1 MTTATVGASVLDYM
15 ITGLSSNTG
24 YSVTIKAINAD
35 NPAALSP
42 GNYTLYATTSTPGK
56 PTDPW
61 GVRLNGLA
69 TSNAVALI
77 WQDASRNGGSA
88 ITGYTINWLP
98 PDGGGTHTLTSN
110 VSQYRVE
117 NLEPGS
123 RYTFNVIAN
132 AGDLSSSPGY
142 AKVSAGTNAL
152 NGLSDPSG
160 FAESPL
166 TTATTFG
173 LQWLS
178 VPNVGSTTLSEYVVL
193 WQPPDNNG
201 YATFPRNAVE
211 GSVTGLTANRQYTF
225 NIYSVGVSGAT
236 VINSPG
242 NFYVT
247 GSTLGAGEP
256 RAPYGLE
263 INDASGGVTSNS
275 VALDWT
281 AALPGT
287 EGDFVE
293 FYTITATD
301 VSGFTIVQNTSI
313 GTFPDGAP
321 TEYIFTG
328 LSANTEYTFTIVA
341 VTDLNLSAAEVDSL
355 TVTTA
360 VSGGPLDPVMF
371 AVEGSITTTSV
382 KIGWDQPTFVGSKT
396 ISSYSLT
403 SIPAFPSQPRIIS
416 QGTDAYSNRET
427 PITGLTSGKYVFTMV
442 ATDVSGVSSRGNNG
456 LDVTIN
462 TAGAPGYPTGLEVNP
477 AIPATSTAISVV
489 WNSASRAGGS
499 AIAVYNVYVT
509 GVTADYNKT
518 FTIPNTAFTI
528 SGLQPSTGYDINV
541 TATNLSGFSSPL
553 VRDNSIFAETHAE
566 DAPGDPG
573 FFFLAARANSPP
585 NVPVDNN
592 SIHVEWN
599 TASADG
605 GEDISGYVVTWEA

>member
-1 MTTATVGASVLDYM
+1 
-15 ITGLSSNTG
+15 
-24 YSVTIKAINAD
+24 
-35 NPAALSP
+35 
-42 GNYTLYATTSTPGK
+42 
-56 PTDPW
+56 
-61 GVRLNGLA
+61 
-69 TSNAVALI
+69 VALI
-77 WQDASRNGGSA
+77 WQDASRNGGGA

-132 AGDLSSSPGY
+132 AGTLSSSPGY

-160 FAESPL
+160 FAQSTL

-173 LQWLS
+173 LEWLAVS
-178 VPNVGSTTLSEYVVL
+178 NVGSTTLSEYVVL
-193 WQPPDNNG
+193 WQPPDAGG
-201 YATFPRNAVE
+201 YATFPPNAVD
-211 GSVTGLTANRQYTF
+211 GSITGLTANRQYTF
-225 NIYSVGVSGAT
+225 NIYSVGVSGAI

-247 GSTLGAGEP
+247 GSTLAEGEP
-256 RAPYGLE
+256 RPPYDLR

-275 VALDWT
+275 VALEWT

-287 EGDFVE
+287 EGDFIE
-293 FYTITATD
+293 FYTLTATD
-301 VSGFTIVQNTSI
+301 VSGFTIVQNTSV
-313 GTFPDGAP
+313 GTFPKGAA
-321 TEYIFTG
+321 TTLIFTG
-328 LSANTEYTFTIVA
+328 LSANTEYTFTNLA
-341 VTDLNLSAAEVDSL
+341 VTDLDLSAAGLDSL

-396 ISSYSLT
+396 ISSYTLT
-403 SIPAFPSQPRIIS
+403 SVPAFPAQPRIIS
-416 QGTDAYSNRET
+416 RFTPSYDSQET
-427 PITGLTSGKYVFTMV
+427 AVTGLTSGKYVFTMI
-442 ATDVSGVSSRGNNG
+442 ATDVSGVSSTGNNG

-499 AIAVYNVYVT
+499 AIAFYNIYVT
-509 GVTADYNKT
+509 GVTADYNNT
-518 FTIPNTAFTI
+518 FTTSNTAFTI
-528 SGLQPSTGYDINV
+528 SGLEPSTGYGINV

-553 VRDNSIFAETHAE
+553 VSNAAIYAETHAT

-573 FFFLAARANSPP
+573 FFFLAARANSPQ
-585 NVPVDNN
+585 NVPVNN
-592 SIHVEWN
+592 DSIHVEWN